1 MKVEGEGNLKS
12 APEEWREKPLVEVA
26 FDILANANEPFY
38 YRDLMEKVAELR
50 GMAAEEVDSVIARL
64 YTDIN
69 IDGRFL
75 CIGENV
81 WGLRRWYPTERTA
94 ERGSSK
100 RFFRKDLAA
109 FEDEGLDLEDEEL
122 LEEEPLYVAEP
133 EESDFEEDLML
144 DEDADFVAEEGL
156 EEESELDEGPD
167 DEEDADS
174 D

>member
-1 MKVEGEGNLKS
+1 MKT
-12 APEEWREKPLVEVA
+12 APEAWREKPLVEVA
-26 FDILANANEPFY
+26 FEILANANEPFY
-38 YRDLMEKVAELR
+38 YRDLMEKVAALR
-50 GMAAEEVDSVIARL
+50 GMAPEEVDSVIARL

-94 ERGSSK
+94 ERGGSK
-100 RFFRKDLAA
+100 RFFRKDLAV

-122 LEEEPLYVAEP
+122 LEEEPLYVAES
-133 EESDFEEDLML
+133 EESEDFEEDLAL
-144 DEDADFVAEEGL
+144 DEDADFVAEESL
-156 EEESELDEGPD
+156 DEESEFEETPDE
-167 DEEDADS
+167 EEDADS